1 MTISEMVISEMARRC
16 QVSVSSNLSDLA
28 NEGALCAL
36 RVRVERAAR
45 DGICREVRELSHGRP
60 LPMT

>member
-1 MTISEMVISEMARRC
+1 MTISEMVISEMARRR